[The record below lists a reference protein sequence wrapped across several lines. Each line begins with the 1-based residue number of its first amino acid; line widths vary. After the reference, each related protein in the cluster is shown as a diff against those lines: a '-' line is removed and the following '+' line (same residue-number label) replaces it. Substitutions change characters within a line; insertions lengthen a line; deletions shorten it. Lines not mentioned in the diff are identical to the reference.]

1 MRLLI
6 ILFCSVALLLL
17 GSDSPAHGAAPKVLC
32 SEAPC
37 QYRMQGGN
45 FYLRLFPFKIA
56 CRAASGVGSM
66 NSTAT
71 GMTTISFSGC
81 RERVTPFAFGCVNAG
96 GPLGTIETN
105 ELSTTSYEE
114 GSSRGLQFGG
124 LYLSFVCGGLEQ
136 ALHIEGFFT
145 GDIDPQ
151 SCDETARRFPMRV
164 ELIGHGRE
172 GSDPNYD
179 VYVDGY
185 GGEQYEFTPRWP
197 LAFEHSVK
205 FVC

>member
-6 ILFCSVALLLL
+6 ILFCSAALLLL
-17 GSDSPAHGAAPKVLC
+17 GSNSPAHGAAPKVLC

-37 QYRMQGGN
+37 RYRMQGGN

-66 NSTAT
+66 NSSAT

-81 RERVTPFAFGCVNAG
+81 REQVTPFAFGCVNAG
-96 GPLGTIETN
+96 GSLGTIETN
-105 ELSTTSYEE
+105 ELSTISYEE
-114 GSSRGLQFGG
+114 GKSRGLQFGG
-124 LYLSFVCGGLEQ
+124 VFLSFVCGGLER

-145 GDIDPQ
+145 GDIDRR
-151 SCDETARRFPMRV
+151 SCDETARRFPLRM

-172 GSDPNYD
+172 GSNPNYD

-185 GGEQYEFTPRWP
+185 GGEEYEFTPPWS
-197 LAFEHSVK
+197 LAFEDPAR
-205 FVC
+205 FAC